1 MEPRHRVDQTP
12 PYWQGQA
19 VRFSQQYRPP
29 STRQHWS
36 ILCLCRH
43 YYSVGWTRVWFQIPR
58 PARLFRRQCLLPD
71 MTHHTGDQTHR
82 LELQRDVQGLPNPG
96 LHRDIPG
103 RLSDGSGRPWDKPGV
118 TATPEIPDHVLH
130 SLDRH
135 QWGLL
140 REMCVRSTSPRL
152 WIWMTR
158 DPFPMTM
165 TTRVNI
171 RRSQQQYQ
179 IFTQAV
185 TTSKGSFKSTPLR
198 QNERPGRLCWTWA
211 ARRWLTESRGWTS
224 RRFKT
229 RWFSTARIAQGLKDD
244 KEVEKT
250 TLSET
255 LNTASSTFKF
265 FTVKQIFP
273 GETYCL
279 KVHRDALYVPNPLGD
294 HGFSDNKAPFF
305 LPSVTSD
312 VSRHRRVGSEVRHL
326 RLLSGLYGGFGNRRT
341 LSQGWTF

>member
-1 MEPRHRVDQTP
+1 
-12 PYWQGQA
+12 
-19 VRFSQQYRPP
+19 
-29 STRQHWS
+29 
-36 ILCLCRH
+36 
-43 YYSVGWTRVWFQIPR
+43 
-58 PARLFRRQCLLPD
+58 
-71 MTHHTGDQTHR
+71 MTHYTGDQTHR

-103 RLSDGSGRPWDKPGV
+103 RLSDGSGRPWDKPGI
-118 TATPEIPDHVLH
+118 TATPEIPDHILH

-135 QWGLL
+135 QWSRLP
-140 REMCVRSTSPRL
+140 EMCLRSTSPRI

-158 DPFPMTM
+158 EPFLMTR

-179 IFTQAV
+179 IFRQAV

-250 TLSET
+250 ALSET
-255 LNTASSTFKF
+255 LRTQLPRPSSFSWWSRYFPEKLTVSRFIVMPSTCASLFVSTDSA
-265 FTVKQIFP
+265 T
-273 GETYCL
+273 T
-279 KVHRDALYVPNPLGD
+279 RPL
-294 HGFSDNKAPFF
+294 FF

-312 VSRHRRVGSEVRHL
+312 VSGHRRVGSEVRHL
-326 RLLSGLYGGFGNRRT
+326 RLLSGLYRVLHPPVSAATEWAIVRRFSDRLASRKWVIESET
-341 LSQGWTF
+341 KF